1 MELLKKGQVSKGHKH
16 TPLDTPIENLFI
28 NPGRYESITLTQ
40 GGFDGVRVVLNFA
53 GVKPLPESRIKD
65 PNITTLA
72 SLEEVLK
79 QSLTLTYNQKPVAYK
94 GLIRNLD
101 EITGKKTDFMLFAID
116 FMYL

>member
-53 GVKPLPESRIKD
+53 GVKPYPQSRIKN
-65 PNITTLA
+65 PNITTLS
-72 SLEEVLK
+72 SLEEVIK

-101 EITGKKTDFMLFAID
+101 EITGKEKDFMLFAID